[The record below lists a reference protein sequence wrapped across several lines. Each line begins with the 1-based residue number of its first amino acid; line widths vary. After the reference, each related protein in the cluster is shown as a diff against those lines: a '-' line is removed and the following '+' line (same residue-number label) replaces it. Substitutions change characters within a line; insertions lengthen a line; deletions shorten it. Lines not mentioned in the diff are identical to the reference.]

1 MLAEYISFI
10 ITFIISAG
18 LSVIGIIIAF
28 QQYHQQKSPALLS
41 LLYQQIFL
49 ISFFTYGI
57 WGNIILRE
65 ILSDIELNAA
75 LESKLSIFLPV
86 LGLPFLLVSWFMLIR
101 FMYLIRGLKL
111 TKSFSWMFFSMFI
124 VLTILFTVFIQKGI
138 IRINGNPNLFII
150 RVFVLTN
157 LLVHITIFI
166 PFLKPK
172 TSQKNATVIESG
184 KKKCMVYFAGVLT
197 YSVVAFFFDVA
208 GYFSVCLTIILLFA
222 VSIYLPVIFR
232 LSKTD
237 KPVPAVNII
246 DFESFCRFYDI
257 SKREAEI
264 VREICSG
271 KSNKEIAETL
281 FISLQT
287 VKDHTHRIYFKT
299 EVNSRI
305 QLANLVREKTGKT
318 GIQS

>member
-1 MLAEYISFI
+1 MLAEYLSFI
-10 ITFIISAG
+10 LTFIVSAG
-18 LSVIGIIIAF
+18 MAVLGILIVF

-65 ILSDIELNAA
+65 ILSDIELSTV

-101 FMYLIRGLKL
+101 FVYLINGIKI
-111 TKSFSWMFFSMFI
+111 TTSFSFLFFSLFI
-124 VLTILFTVFIQKGI
+124 VSTVLFTVFIQKGI
-138 IRINGNPNLFII
+138 IKININADLFII

-157 LLVHITIFI
+157 LLVHIFVFI
-166 PFLKPK
+166 PFMKSE
-172 TSQKNATVIESG
+172 TSQKDASVVEFG
-184 KKKCMVYFAGVLT
+184 KKKFLVYFAGVLT
-197 YSVVAFFFDVA
+197 YSLVAFYFDVA
-208 GYFSVCLTIILLFA
+208 GYFSACLTIILLFG

-232 LSKTD
+232 LSKTF
-237 KPVPAVNII
+237 KSVQTVNII
-246 DFESFCRFYDI
+246 DFESFCRFYEI

-264 VREICSG
+264 IREICSG

-305 QLANLVREKTGKT
+305 QLSNLVREKTGKT

>member
-1 MLAEYISFI
+1 MLAEYLSFI
-10 ITFIISAG
+10 LTFIISAG
-18 LSVIGIIIAF
+18 MAVMGILIVF

-65 ILSDIELNAA
+65 ILSDIELNTV

-101 FMYLIRGLKL
+101 FVYLINGIKITTRF
-111 TKSFSWMFFSMFI
+111 SFLFFSLFI
-124 VLTILFTVFIQKGI
+124 VSTILFTLLIQKGI
-138 IRINGNPNLFII
+138 ITINGNADLFII

-157 LLVHITIFI
+157 LLVHIFVLI
-166 PFLKPK
+166 PFLKSE
-172 TSQKNATVIESG
+172 TSQKNASAVVLG
-184 KKKCMVYFAGVLT
+184 RKNFMFYFAGVLT
-197 YSVVAFFFDVA
+197 YSVVAFVFDFA
-208 GYFSVCLTIILLFA
+208 GYFSVCLTIILLFG

-232 LSKTD
+232 LSKTV
-237 KPVPAVNII
+237 KPLQPINII

-257 SKREAEI
+257 SKRESEI
-264 VREICSG
+264 IREICSG

>member
-10 ITFIISAG
+10 ITFIVSAG
-18 LSVIGIIIAF
+18 MAVMGILIAF
-28 QQYHQQKSPALLS
+28 QQYHQQKSPSLLS

-65 ILSDIELNAA
+65 ILSDIELNAV

-101 FMYLIRGLKL
+101 FVYL
-111 TKSFSWMFFSMFI
+111 TKGLIINTSFSWMFFSLFI
-124 VLTILFTVFIQKGI
+124 VSTILFTIFIQKGV
-138 IRINGNPNLFII
+138 IRINGNADLFII

-157 LLVHITIFI
+157 LLVHVFVFIT
-166 PFLKPK
+166 FLKSK
-172 TSQKNATVIESG
+172 TSQKNASAVERG
-184 KKKCMVYFAGVLT
+184 KKKFLAYFAGVLA
-197 YSVVAFFFDVA
+197 YSVVAYFFDVA
-208 GYFSVCLTIILLFA
+208 GYFSNCLTIILLFG

-232 LSKTD
+232 LSKTIQ
-237 KPVPAVNII
+237 PLQTVNII

-264 VREICSG
+264 IKEICSG

-305 QLANLVREKTGKT
+305 QLSNLVREKTGKT
-318 GIQS
+318 EVQF

>member
-1 MLAEYISFI
+1 MLAEYLSFI
-10 ITFIISAG
+10 LTFIVSAG
-18 LSVIGIIIAF
+18 MAVMGILIVF
-28 QQYHQQKSPALLS
+28 QQYHQHKSPALLS

-65 ILSDIELNAA
+65 ILSDIELNTV

-101 FMYLIRGLKL
+101 FVYLINGIKITTR
-111 TKSFSWMFFSMFI
+111 FSYLFFSLFI
-124 VLTILFTVFIQKGI
+124 VSTILFTVFIQKGI
-138 IRINGNPNLFII
+138 IKINLNADLFII

-157 LLVHITIFI
+157 LLVHIFVFM
-166 PFLKPK
+166 PFMKSK
-172 TSQKNATVIESG
+172 TSQKDASVVEFD
-184 KKKCMVYFAGVLT
+184 KKKIMAYFAGVLT
-197 YSVVAFFFDVA
+197 YSLVAFYFDVA
-208 GYFSVCLTIILLFA
+208 GFFSVCLTIILLFG

-232 LSKTD
+232 LSKTV
-237 KPVPAVNII
+237 KPEQTVSII

-305 QLANLVREKTGKT
+305 QLSNLVREKTEKT
-318 GIQS
+318 AIQS